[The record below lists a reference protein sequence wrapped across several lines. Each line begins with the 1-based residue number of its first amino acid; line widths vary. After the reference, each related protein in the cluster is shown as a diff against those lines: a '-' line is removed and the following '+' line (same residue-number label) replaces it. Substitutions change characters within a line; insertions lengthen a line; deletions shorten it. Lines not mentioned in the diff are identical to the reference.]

1 MLTYSH
7 GNKFFMTALQQ
18 INQYLDTDVKQ
29 KLEWIDSK
37 PLLLDEKANIAF
49 CQCMKKNEILIVT
62 DKNELVVFHTAGVD
76 LFDQEIKLENI
87 NSIGCVFPEQLKGN
101 TIEVLRKSLVFVAP

>member
-1 MLTYSH
+1 MSV
-7 GNKFFMTALQQ
+7 LQQ

-37 PLLLDEKANIAF
+37 PLLLDEKVNIAF

-62 DKNELVVFHTAGVD
+62 DENEIIIFHTAGVE
-76 LFDQEIKLENI
+76 LFDKEINLSDI
-87 NSIGCVFPEQLKGN
+87 NSIKYKFNERLKGQ
-101 TIEVLRKSLVFVAP
+101 TIESPTRRALTFVMPDQLTELTEE